1 VENVWQLAL
10 STGGDWFF
18 GGMGVGIASA
28 IVGKQ
33 AGDHERGRLFGILGV
48 MISLGSLLGGLTFG
62 KMVDL
67 WGYAGMSNSASLWSA
82 ITPVA
87 ALLLVDDGKEAR
99 VSERIPAREVRKVPG
114 AARWVSAAFVLL
126 ILAEVIGN
134 SATGPGNMGRSL
146 SMSEKSFSNAA
157 ITVTMAVGGLI
168 SMPFPFLL
176 GRLSDAVGRK
186 SIMIAS
192 FLAGTASLLLL
203 IVSRSL
209 WQFWAVAALMS
220 VNAVSTTIGPA
231 YVADVVRKERVGTGI
246 SLFQSAAWIGT
257 IIGLVYSG
265 IAFQRLGMPAG
276 LAVGA
281 AFPVLGILILVFV
294 RTTGGHVPMALPCD
308 G

>member
-1 VENVWQLAL
+1 MSN
-10 STGGDWFF
+10 
-18 GGMGVGIASA
+18 IAA
-28 IVGKQ
+28 
-33 AGDHERGRLFGILGV
+33 LFGAITPAAALFLVSEGKDARIPV
-48 MISLGSLLGGLTFG
+48 RAPARQSMKLLGG
-62 KMVDL
+62 
-67 WGYAGMSNSASLWSA
+67 
-82 ITPVA
+82 
-87 ALLLVDDGKEAR
+87 
-99 VSERIPAREVRKVPG
+99 
-114 AARWVSAAFVLL
+114 ARWASAAFLLL

-168 SMPFPFLL
+168 SLPFPFLL

-209 WQFWAVAALMS
+209 RQFWAVAALMS

-231 YVADVVRKERVGTGI
+231 YVADVVRKERVGTAI
-246 SLFQSAAWIGT
+246 SLFQSSAWIGT
-257 IIGLVYSG
+257 IVGLIYSG
-265 IAFQRLGMPAG
+265 IAFQRLGMPVG

-281 AFPVLGILILVFV
+281 AFPVLGVLILVLV
-294 RTTGGHVPMALPCD
+294 KTTAHSRELPKGVPSMPRLS
-308 G
+308 